1 MPHGT
6 RPKLPRALGLPFRDS
21 AVETIG
27 GILGI
32 LPAPFARQ
40 PLQAG
45 DPSGSIV
52 FSVGRARVTRS
63 GSFSLRV
70 APLLEAFVPIHD
82 PRSRLTANGGLS
94 WGSFPFDAHEH
105 RAGVERNR
113 SP

>member
-1 MPHGT
+1 
-6 RPKLPRALGLPFRDS
+6 
-21 AVETIG
+21 VETIG
-27 GILGI
+27 GIFGI
-32 LPAPFARQ
+32 LPAPFARL

-45 DPSGSIV
+45 DPSGSRIV

-82 PRSRLTANGGLS
+82 PRPLLTANGGLS